1 MTEPTSHLTPAE
13 VIDSGAPISHLRKRR
28 SALLEAA
35 VSLMPLA
42 VLVVLVVLVSAAN
55 SDFLS
60 LRSMQALTI
69 EASPLLFLALGQTLV
84 IMIGGIDLS
93 VAALA
98 SFASV
103 LLALWL
109 PDLGA
114 AAVLLVLLITTAAGA
129 IQGYIQ
135 AKTQVPSF
143 IVTLGSQG
151 IFLSAALIMSGASTL
166 AVTHN
171 LEWLNWMTGMVGPIP
186 RDPLVALG
194 IVALVGAGMRWLPI
208 GRYITAI
215 GNIELVGLLSGIR
228 ATQVRAFAFG
238 LSGLSAGLAA
248 VLIVA
253 QINSGAPNLVNPLLL
268 PTIAAVVVG
277 GTAIT
282 GGSGGLARTVVG
294 VLIISVLRVG
304 IAAMGINASY
314 EQLVYGV
321 VIIASVGLT
330 IDRSKIAILK

>member
-1 MTEPTSHLTPAE
+1 MTEPTSHLTPPE

-28 SALLEAA
+28 RALLKAA
-35 VSLMPLA
+35 VSWMPLA
-42 VLVVLVVLVSAAN
+42 VLAVLVALVSAAN
-55 SDFLS
+55 PGFLS

-98 SFASV
+98 SLASV

-114 AAVLLVLLITTAAGA
+114 AAVLLVLLITTAAGG

-135 AKTQVPSF
+135 AKAQMPSF
-143 IVTLGSQG
+143 IVTLGGQG
-151 IFLSAALIMSGASTL
+151 IFLSAGLILSGASTL

-186 RDPLVALG
+186 RDPLAALG

-248 VLIVA
+248 MLIVA
-253 QINSGAPNLVNPLLL
+253 EINSGAPNLVNPLLL

-321 VIIASVGLT
+321 VIIAAVGLT